1 MSNLPKVLIVDYEPK
16 SLNSLRDLLSQSG
29 YVVDI
34 ARDGITALT
43 VFKEGQP
50 DIVLLEAMIPKK
62 HGFEV
67 CQEIKKS
74 PQGKETPVIIMTS
87 VYKGRKHRSQAM
99 HVHGCDE
106 YVEKPCTP
114 ESILEMVKRFVP
126 PGDVALAL
134 AVGANT
140 SSGTAAGAEKLGE
153 VIPFPAGRTSY
164 TLPEMED
171 DAEREIMSKLDEILP
186 DTPMFSERASADAAM
201 VADPQDASLVDFD
214 LDREIGSAVSER
226 VPEGPRFSMDPP
238 AERKKSSQ
246 AKRAMQAE
254 EVEKLT
260 RARRRRP
267 QEAEKKPFL
276 SKASV
281 IILVAAGILTL
292 IVYLIGK
299 A

>member
-1 MSNLPKVLIVDYEPK
+1 MSDLPKVLIVDYEPK
-16 SLNSLRDLLSQSG
+16 SLKSLRDLLSQSG
-29 YVVDI
+29 YVVEI

-43 VFKEGQP
+43 LFKEGQP

-67 CQEIKKS
+67 CQEIKRS
-74 PQGKETPVIIMTS
+74 PQGKQTPVIIMTS

-140 SSGTAAGAEKLGE
+140 TSGMAAGAEKLGE

-201 VADPQDASLVDFD
+201 AAEPQDASLVDFD
-214 LDREIGSAVSER
+214 LDREIGAATSER
-226 VPEGPRFSMDPP
+226 VPEGPKFSMDPP
-238 AERKKSSQ
+238 AEKKKATQ

-267 QEAEKKPFL
+267 QEVERKPFL

-281 IILVAAGILTL
+281 IILVAAGLLTL
-292 IVYLIGK
+292 ILYLVGK
-299 A
+299 V